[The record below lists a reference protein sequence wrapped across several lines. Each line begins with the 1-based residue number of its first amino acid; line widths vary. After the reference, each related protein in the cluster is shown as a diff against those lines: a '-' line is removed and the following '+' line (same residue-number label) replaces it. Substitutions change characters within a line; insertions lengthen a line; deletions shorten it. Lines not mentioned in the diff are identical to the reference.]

1 MTSTVN
7 LDLFMSPRSVAVIG
21 ASRKTGKGSF
31 NLIENMVAFG
41 YEGRIYPVNPMADE
55 ILGYRSYK
63 GVREIGKPVDL
74 AVVSTP
80 REQVAA
86 VIEDCASVGI
96 EAAIIVPQGFADADE
111 TGKGFQKDLTRIAR
125 QRGIRLLGPN
135 TLGTLNGFSG
145 FTSSFMPLRREK
157 VPVGVICQS
166 GIFFVGSSLFTGM
179 MGKGIDIGNGCDLDF
194 ADALDYFGQ
203 DDDISVIFMHI
214 EGLDHGRRLLDVA
227 RRVCLRKPV
236 IAFKSARTEA
246 GARTAASHSG
256 AMAGAYVIFRSALQ
270 QAGVMVVSDPAEIHD
285 ITKAMLYLRPM
296 QGDRVAIVTFTG
308 AGGIILIDALTTC
321 GLRLAVLSP
330 QTLATVASLSPPWM
344 NIQNPLDIWPALMMH
359 GMDRVYPAALR
370 GMLEDPGV
378 DGVICIAIAPDLP
391 DQAYLDAT
399 GAIERVAGT
408 CPEKPAVA
416 WLYGANQACVS
427 RNLEQSRTVISVP
440 TLPRA
445 ARVLKALHLRHLFLN
460 QMRIYPPVNRPGD
473 FPPLS

>member
-7 LDLFMSPRSVAVIG
+7 MDLFMSPRSVAVIG

-41 YEGRIYPVNPMADE
+41 YEGEIYPVNPMADE
-55 ILGYRSYK
+55 ILGYRSYR

-86 VIEDCASVGI
+86 IVEDCASVGI
-96 EAAIIVPQGFADADE
+96 KAAIIVPQGFADADE
-111 TGKGFQKDLTRIAR
+111 AGKGFQKDLSRIAR
-125 QRGIRLLGPN
+125 QRGIRLMGPN
-135 TLGTLNGFSG
+135 TLGTLNAFSG

-179 MGKGIDIGNGCDLDF
+179 MGKGIDIGNGCDIDF

-203 DDDISVIFMHI
+203 DDDIRVIFMHI

-227 RRVCLRKPV
+227 KRVCLQKPV

-256 AMAGAYVIFRSALQ
+256 AMAGAYDIFRSALQ
-270 QAGVMVVSDPAEIHD
+270 QAGVMVVSDPAEIAD
-285 ITKAMLYLRPM
+285 LTKAMLYLHPM
-296 QGDRVAIVTFTG
+296 RGDRVAVVTFTG

-321 GLRLAVLSP
+321 GLKLALLSP
-330 QTLATVASLSPPWM
+330 QTLAGTASLSPPWM
-344 NIQNPLDIWPALMMH
+344 KIQNPLDIWPALMVH
-359 GMDRVYPAALR
+359 GLDRACSTALR
-370 GMLEDPGV
+370 GVLEDPGV

-391 DQAYLDAT
+391 DQAFLDAT
-399 GAIERVAGT
+399 GAIEDVAGHGAD
-408 CPEKPAVA
+408 KPVVA
-416 WLYGANQACVS
+416 WLYGANQARVS
-427 RNLEQSRTVISVP
+427 ERLERSGTVISVP

-445 ARVLKALHLRHLFLN
+445 ASVLKALYRRHLFLN
-460 QMRIYPPVNRPGD
+460 ERR
-473 FPPLS
+473 L